1 MVNMFFRLTFSNI
14 QCLSQAFEL
23 EQSERAVQ
31 VQVLEDGPMAINL
44 SQQVALML
52 CVLICIARWH
62 GDREPACQCR
72 RHKRRRVDPWV
83 GEIAWSRKWQPP
95 PVFLPGEPHGQ
106 RNLAGYSPWHCRGS
120 DVTKRT
126 HTHCVVIDLQDSLFV
141 SVCFISVFP
150 SELWWWVVGFLIL
163 DS

>member
-1 MVNMFFRLTFSNI
+1 MVNMFFKLTFSNI

-31 VQVLEDGPMAINL
+31 VQVLEDGPTAINL

-52 CVLICIARWH
+52 CALVCIARWCS
-62 GDREPACQCR
+62 DRESPCQCR
-72 RHKRRRVDPWV
+72 RQRR
-83 GEIAWSRKWQPP
+83 WQPP

-106 RNLAGYSPWHCRGS
+106 RNLAGYSPWRCRGS

-126 HTHCVVIDLQDSLFV
+126 PAGQF
-141 SVCFISVFP
+141 VCFCLFHLCLP
-150 SELWWWVVGFLIL
+150 L
-163 DS
+163 

>member
-52 CVLICIARWH
+52 CVLICIARWQ

-120 DVTKRT
+120 DVTKCT

-141 SVCFISVFP
+141 SFCFISVFP
-150 SELWWWVVGFLIL
+150 SEL
-163 DS
+163 